1 LRATGV
7 AVLLLLA
14 AGVAGADYQDGLN
27 AYTYGDY
34 ARAMA
39 EWRAVTDGP
48 ATAVSPALYIEA
60 HYAVAM
66 LYWQGQGVA
75 VDFRQAHDWLLKAAD
90 MGHAA
95 AQARLGFLY
104 TDGKAVA
111 RDHQQAFEWFSKAA
125 KRGNVDG
132 LYNLGIFYLN
142 GWGVAQDTALA
153 AQYLAAAAAL
163 GDEAA
168 KQALPQVL
176 EQIEEE
182 SPEAVGGRLAADTED
197 IPQSRAQ
204 SALAQD
210 DAAPEAVGGRLTADT
225 EDNPES
231 RAQSALPQEQS
242 APAPEDREPGAGCEE
257 GAVSPQAK
265 ECPPSAVAPSLLLDE
280 SWIREQ
286 NPQHYTI
293 QVVALRS
300 RESVEELIRDY
311 VEFAPFAVYTVQKS
325 TRPLYVLLQGDYPD
339 VESARL
345 AKERFPRKIQRQDAL
360 WIRRFDMV
368 QRLLEP

>member
-7 AVLLLLA
+7 AILLLLG
-14 AGVAGADYQDGLN
+14 AGVAAADYQDGLN

-34 ARAMA
+34 ARAMT

-104 TDGKAVA
+104 TDGEAVA

-125 KRGNVDG
+125 KGGNVDG
-132 LYNLGIFYLN
+132 LYNLGIFYLY

-176 EQIEEE
+176 EQIEAE
-182 SPEAVGGRLAADTED
+182 SPEAVGGRLAADAED
-197 IPQSRAQ
+197 IPESRAQ
-204 SALAQD
+204 SALPQD
-210 DAAPEAVGGRLTADT
+210 DAAPEAVGGRSAADT
-225 EDNPES
+225 EIAPES

-242 APAPEDREPGAGCEE
+242 APVREDREQG
-257 GAVSPQAK
+257 
-265 ECPPSAVAPSLLLDE
+265 SLLLDE

-311 VEFAPFAVYTVQKS
+311 VEFAPFAVYTVQKG

-345 AKERFPRKIQRQDAL
+345 GKERFPRKIQRQDAL